1 MNDGVKLLLDR
12 METNPEEFTTKDFS
26 GNSRWS
32 HLINYYDGILTDEE
46 RNALKAKQT
55 ELLRKELTQAVMQEL
70 MHENRAGSWSD
81 NFKRQ
86 AKELRSKNL
95 IPPFCGEVE

>member
-26 GNSRWS
+26 GQSRWS
-32 HLINYYDGILTDEE
+32 HLISYYDGVLTDEE
-46 RNALKAKQT
+46 RNLLKDKQT

-70 MHENRAGSWSD
+70 L
-81 NFKRQ
+81 K
-86 AKELRSKNL
+86 K
-95 IPPFCGEVE
+95 

>member
-1 MNDGVKLLLDR
+1 MNDGVKLLLQR
-12 METNPEEFTTKDFS
+12 METHPEEFTTKDFS

-46 RNALKAKQT
+46 RDALKYKQT

-70 MHENRAGSWSD
+70 MHESRAGSWGD

-86 AKELRSKNL
+86 VDDLRKQNL
-95 IPPFCGEVE
+95 VPPFCGEVK

>member
-12 METNPEEFTTKDFS
+12 METHPEEFTTKDFS

-46 RNALKAKQT
+46 RNALKTKQT

-70 MHENRAGSWSD
+70 L
-81 NFKRQ
+81 K
-86 AKELRSKNL
+86 K
-95 IPPFCGEVE
+95 